1 MYKTLLTM
9 EFRRNFKSTLIW
21 SIGVSTMIYLIIVL
35 YPMVKDIY
43 AQIPEELMAIM
54 AQLGGVPEDVLEYY
68 ATEGAMML
76 QLFGAIFAAMLGFN
90 LISTFEKERLAEVIY
105 TQGIPKKTFYL
116 SKLSL
121 LVIMV
126 LIFTIINA
134 IIGYLGFITIDE
146 RFSFGDYMWFSLLNG
161 IMYLY
166 TALLGFILA
175 LLLDKD
181 IKSMVAIAIP
191 LPLYILAILS
201 TLTDNDW
208 LKALKYVSP
217 FTFSDPVA
225 ILKNQDPF
233 EYISF
238 LVFTGLTLVG
248 LVYGYYR
255 YQKRISVS

>member
-1 MYKTLLTM
+1 MYKTLLKM
-9 EFRRNFKSTLIW
+9 EIRRNFKSTLLW

-35 YPMVKDIY
+35 YPLVKDIY

-54 AQLGGVPEDVLEYY
+54 AQFGGVPEDVLEYY

-90 LISTFEKERLAEVIY
+90 LIATFEKERLAEVMY
-105 TQGIPKKTFYL
+105 TQGVSKKTFYL
-116 SKLSL
+116 SKLTIL
-121 LVIMV
+121 IIMV
-126 LIFTIINA
+126 FGFTIVNA
-134 IIGYLGFITIDE
+134 LIGYLGFITIDE

-161 IMYLY
+161 MMYLY
-166 TALLGFILA
+166 VAILGFILA
-175 LLLDKD
+175 LILDKD
-181 IKSMVAIAIP
+181 IKAMVAIAIP

-208 LKALKYVSP
+208 LKALKYISP

-238 LVFTGLTLVG
+238 LVFTGLAILG
-248 LVYGYYR
+248 LIYGYYK